1 MFQIIFNELSA
12 AEMSALP
19 KRLQLDLLAEFQILP
34 EDLDNLDASRFGVI
48 EREGKKLHRY
58 RAKDYR
64 IYFEKRAEGITV
76 HRVLHKNTFRDF
88 RGCPARPDPRVL
100 EVDRAR
106 RTDQQGV
113 VIAQLAADEA
123 LRRREFPICARK
135 IYCAHAADAPLPRRV
150 ADAMRDSI
158 ERASTDARQYEVEL
172 AAIAKTRELVAR
184 FLGAQVEEISFTGPT
199 SSGLNVIAN
208 GLDWEK
214 GDEVVCYLDDY
225 PANVYPW
232 LALERHG
239 VKPVLLETA
248 SIGEIMPEIVER
260 ALTDRTKL
268 VALSSANY
276 CSGYRIDLETIGAL
290 CAERGVLFSVD
301 AIQTL
306 GVFPVALGNID
317 FLSAGAQKWMLGPSG
332 AGILFVKESRH
343 DLLRAAGMCNRRISS
358 PSAKSSTRPA
368 ARNSSRAPT
377 LTMRSPDCARPW
389 SFFWK
394 PGPRKS
400 RSRFVRSRNCS
411 ASRLRP
417 QVSSFSA
424 RAKRRIA
431 LGS

>member
-1 MFQIIFNELSA
+1 M
-12 AEMSALP
+12 
-19 KRLQLDLLAEFQILP
+19 
-34 EDLDNLDASRFGVI
+34 
-48 EREGKKLHRY
+48 
-58 RAKDYR
+58 
-64 IYFEKRAEGITV
+64 
-76 HRVLHKNTFRDF
+76 
-88 RGCPARPDPRVL
+88 
-100 EVDRAR
+100 
-106 RTDQQGV
+106 
-113 VIAQLAADEA
+113 IAQLAADEA

-172 AAIAKTRELVAR
+172 AAIAKTRELVAH

-239 VKPVLLETA
+239 VKPVLLETPR
-248 SIGEIMPEIVER
+248 IGEITPEIVER

-276 CSGYRIDLETIGAL
+276 CSGYRINLEAIGAL

-306 GVFPVALGNID
+306 GVFPMALERID

-332 AGILFVKESRH
+332 AGILFVKQSRH
-343 DLLRAAGMCNRRISS
+343 ELLRPATIGGWNAESHNFIAQREIKYAAGGQKFEPGAYAHSVIAGLRAAVELLLEAGLAEVEKQIRALTQLLREQIAPAGFEFLS
-358 PSAKSSTRPA
+358 PSEEKNRSGI
-368 ARNSSRAPT
+368 
-377 LTMRSPDCARPW
+377 LTFRH
-389 SFFWK
+389 
-394 PGPRKS
+394 
-400 RSRFVRSRNCS
+400 
-411 ASRLRP
+411 P
-417 QVSSFSA
+417 QVSSEQLAEALTKNDIVVSLRFD
-424 RAKRRIA
+424 RADRAWLRVSPHFYNTTA
-431 LGS
+431 EMERLAGVLAQA